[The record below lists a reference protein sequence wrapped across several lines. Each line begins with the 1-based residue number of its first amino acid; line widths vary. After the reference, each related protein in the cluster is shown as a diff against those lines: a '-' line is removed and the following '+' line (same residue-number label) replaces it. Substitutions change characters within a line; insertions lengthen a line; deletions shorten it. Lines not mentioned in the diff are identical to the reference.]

1 MSEKVKKPFFK
12 KWWFWVIVVVIA
24 LGAIGSGGSG
34 DDKKTADT
42 SGKPAA
48 SDSTKKEEKKAE
60 EKIYNVGESLDV
72 GKFGI
77 VINKCSEQK
86 EFKSGNQYMK
96 NVTTEGKF
104 IVVEAK
110 ITNNDSD
117 SRTIDTEMFK
127 VVDDKNREFKVYSK
141 AELMMILGD
150 KYLFLE
156 SVNPGMSRTG
166 TFVFE
171 VPADVTAYSLKVYP
185 GIGFKTGTPQTVK
198 LK

>member
-48 SDSTKKEEKKAE
+48 SDTAKKDDKKEE
-60 EKIYNVGESLDV
+60 EKVYNVGDSV
-72 GKFGI
+72 TAGKI
-77 VINKCSEQK
+77 SVVINKVSEQK
-86 EFKSGNQYMK
+86 EFKSGNQFIK

-104 IVVEAK
+104 IVVEGK

-117 SRTIDTEMFK
+117 ARTIDTNMFK
-127 VVDDKNREFKVYSK
+127 LVDDKKREFEVYSK

-171 VPADVTAYSLKVYP
+171 VPADVATYSLKVYP
-185 GIGFKTGTPQTVK
+185 GVGFKTGTPQTVK